1 MQPMKIQRLFTRQLV
16 AVART
21 AQLAEAAAA
30 MQRFNV
36 GTLLVVEGPT
46 QRPVGIVTDRDL
58 AIQGFAAE
66 STTVDAAMTPV
77 LATIPAG
84 SDSHEALEAMRV
96 HGVRRLVVVTGDGE
110 VCGILSVHDVID
122 GLSADLALASAVL
135 RGAQPDSSTSRCDRA

>member
-1 MQPMKIQRLFTRQLV
+1 MKIERLFTRRVV

-36 GTLLVVEGPT
+36 GTLLVVEGPS

-66 STTVDAAMTPV
+66 STTVDAAMTAV
-77 LATIPAG
+77 LATVSEAC
-84 SDSHEALEAMRV
+84 DSHEALQAMRT
-96 HGVRRLVVVTGDGE
+96 HGVRALVVLAGKGE
-110 VCGILSVHDVID
+110 VCGILSVQELID
-122 GLSADLALASAVL
+122 GLSTDLALASAVL
-135 RGAQPDSSTSRCDRA
+135 RGGQPASSTRRLESA